1 MLDLNDVALFVQ
13 VARLGSFAEAG
24 RRLGLPANT
33 VSRRIQQLENALDSR
48 LMQRST
54 RKLSLT
60 SAGEAFYQRCAASVD
75 GLLDAGQAQTGD
87 GGEPGGLIRVA
98 ATADFFDFLPMEWV
112 AEFLD
117 AHPRVKIEFALS
129 DARADLIADRI
140 DVAFRGG
147 ELADSGYV
155 ARRLPVAGGGGLVA
169 SPAYL
174 ASRGVP
180 ASLAE
185 LAGHD
190 CVTTRIP
197 GEWTTWK
204 LIGPDGRE
212 EAVQVGGRFRGDT
225 AQAQRRAALAGLGI
239 ALLPP
244 ALARLDLEAG
254 RLRPVLPQYR
264 RPGPGLSVLYPSRK
278 HLPAA
283 VSAFVDMVVERL
295 SRSAP
300 ST

>member
-75 GLLDAGQAQTGD
+75 SLLDAGQAQTGD

-174 ASRGVP
+174 ASRGAP

-197 GEWTTWK
+197 GEWTTDRK
-204 LIGPDGRE
+204 
-212 EAVQVGGRFRGDT
+212 
-225 AQAQRRAALAGLGI
+225 
-239 ALLPP
+239 
-244 ALARLDLEAG
+244 
-254 RLRPVLPQYR
+254 
-264 RPGPGLSVLYPSRK
+264 SV
-278 HLPAA
+278 
-283 VSAFVDMVVERL
+283 V
-295 SRSAP
+295 
-300 ST
+300 